1 MEHNKKINHWCVL
14 CGTGYHACDS
24 CSKEKTITPWRSLTD
39 TIGHYKVFMVL
50 RDYKNNV
57 ISREKAHELLSGL
70 DLSDKESYKDNAKSV
85 LSDIYMVNAVDV
97 DKHVKSTNKQR
108 GRKPIQVETEME
120 NESLSEKTEN
130 SEE

>member
-1 MEHNKKINHWCVL
+1 MEHNKKINHWCAL

-39 TIGHYKVFMVL
+39 TVEHYKVFMVL

-57 ISREKAHELLSGL
+57 INREKAQELLSGL

-85 LSDIYMVNAVDV
+85 LSDIYMVSTV
-97 DKHVKSTNKQR
+97 DKPAKVTNKQR
-108 GRKPIQVETEME
+108 GRKPV
-120 NESLSEKTEN
+120 NESLSEEIEN